1 LLFSITSTE
10 NPFLMKKFTGYLQE
24 QYIMRMELGG
34 IDDEYLAVSSE
45 NG

>member
-1 LLFSITSTE
+1 MFSISSTE
-10 NPFLMKKFTGYLQE
+10 NTYLMKKFSGYLQE

-34 IDDEYLAVSSE
+34 HNDEYLAVSSE